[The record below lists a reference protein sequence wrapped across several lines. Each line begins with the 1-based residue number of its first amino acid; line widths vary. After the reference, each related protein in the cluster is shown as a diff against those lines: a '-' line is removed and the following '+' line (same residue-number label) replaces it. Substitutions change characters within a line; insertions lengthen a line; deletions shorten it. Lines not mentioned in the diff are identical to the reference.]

1 MARLTGSYFCRSI
14 FLPVLPDGC
23 LVSIFPSVIVLFLWI
38 FLFQT
43 GTNAA
48 EPHKN
53 AFGAAVVNYHRCG
66 LNCNLFNADFP
77 ASSAERAESRC
88 SCQLTIFLPE
98 VRPEF
103 RSIPV
108 NARRTVPR
116 VPEGALPVAKVGP
129 RESETSAGHRC
140 GPDLQGIGVLHHR
153 LPKRFVQRSCQ
164 NGISRHSAW

>member
-77 ASSAERAESRC
+77 ASSAERA
-88 SCQLTIFLPE
+88 
-98 VRPEF
+98 
-103 RSIPV
+103 RSEEH
-108 NARRTVPR
+108 T
-116 VPEGALPVAKVGP
+116 
-129 RESETSAGHRC
+129 SELQSHH
-140 GPDLQGIGVLHHR
+140 DLVCR
-153 LPKRFVQRSCQ
+153 LLLEKK
-164 NGISRHSAW
+164 

>member
-1 MARLTGSYFCRSI
+1 MQTSQRRPQSG
-14 FLPVLPDGC
+14 
-23 LVSIFPSVIVLFLWI
+23 PSHV
-38 FLFQT
+38 
-43 GTNAA
+43 AHA
-48 EPHKN
+48 
-53 AFGAAVVNYHRCG
+53 
-66 LNCNLFNADFP
+66 NL
-77 ASSAERAESRC
+77 R
-88 SCQLTIFLPE
+88 IFLPE

-164 NGISRHSAW
+164 KGISRHFGWWRKVSCPERTGKSCFASADQDTGKRISKRIQRVILL

>member
-66 LNCNLFNADFP
+66 LNCNLFNAHFP
-77 ASSAERAESRC
+77 ASSAERADPDC
-88 SCQLTIFLPE
+88 SCQLT
-98 VRPEF
+98 
-103 RSIPV
+103 SIPV
-108 NARRTVPR
+108 RSVAR
-116 VPEGALPVAKVGP
+116 
-129 RESETSAGHRC
+129 TSKHSSPCATS
-140 GPDLQGIGVLHHR
+140 
-153 LPKRFVQRSCQ
+153 RFASAQRSFADCQ
-164 NGISRHSAW
+164 S

>member
-66 LNCNLFNADFP
+66 LNCNLFNADFRALP
-77 ASSAERAESRC
+77 PGASC
-88 SCQLTIFLPE
+88 SCQLT
-98 VRPEF
+98 
-103 RSIPV
+103 SIPV
-108 NARRTVPR
+108 RSAAR
-116 VPEGALPVAKVGP
+116 
-129 RESETSAGHRC
+129 TS
-140 GPDLQGIGVLHHR
+140 
-153 LPKRFVQRSCQ
+153 KRSSQ
-164 NGISRHSAW
+164 

>member
-66 LNCNLFNADFP
+66 LNCNLFNADFS
-77 ASSAERAESRC
+77 ASSAERADPDC
-88 SCQLTIFLPE
+88 SCQPT
-98 VRPEF
+98 
-103 RSIPV
+103 SIPV
-108 NARRTVPR
+108 RSAARTSKRSSQCATNRSANARNIF
-116 VPEGALPVAKVGP
+116 
-129 RESETSAGHRC
+129 AG
-140 GPDLQGIGVLHHR
+140 
-153 LPKRFVQRSCQ
+153 CQ
-164 NGISRHSAW
+164 NGDTVRLNVYSAPAQA

>member
-1 MARLTGSYFCRSI
+1 
-14 FLPVLPDGC
+14 
-23 LVSIFPSVIVLFLWI
+23 PSVIVLFLWI

-88 SCQLTIFLPE
+88 SCQLTNIPA
-98 VRPEF
+98 
-103 RSIPV
+103 RSAARISKDCSRSAA
-108 NARRTVPR
+108 NRTASARRSFAGGKSWGT
-116 VPEGALPVAKVGP
+116 AK
-129 RESETSAGHRC
+129 
-140 GPDLQGIGVLHHR
+140 
-153 LPKRFVQRSCQ
+153 
-164 NGISRHSAW
+164 